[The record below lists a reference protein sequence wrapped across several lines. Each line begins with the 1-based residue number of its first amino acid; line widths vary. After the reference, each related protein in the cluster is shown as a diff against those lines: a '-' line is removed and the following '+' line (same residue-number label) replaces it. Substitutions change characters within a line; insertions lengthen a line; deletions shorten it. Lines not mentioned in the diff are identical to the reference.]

1 MKNTAKFKNIT
12 DQTLTVIGV
21 GIVEPGE
28 TVEAPD
34 DFHNVNFQRVTR
46 TKEIKEVKDKEIKTN
61 QNKDL

>member
-1 MKNTAKFKNIT
+1 MKDTAKFKNIT
-12 DQTLTVIGV
+12 DHTLTVIGI
-21 GIVEPGE
+21 GIVGPGE

-34 DFHNVNFQRVTR
+34 DFYNANFQRVTR